1 MTKQHTDHSSD
12 EVMRSLGWQGQDV
25 ALLTLHNKLPLIA
38 PPLEQLGFKF
48 VLTTD
53 YDTDQL
59 GTFAGD
65 VPREL
70 SPLEC
75 AKQKALLACELTGC
89 RFGIGS
95 EGSFGGGPLP
105 GLLCWDDELLLL
117 HDSHTGQD
125 IVAIASGAV
134 PLAPIRIEAETDLA
148 LQLAAFDTAQ
158 GWILKSTNF
167 IKKGLVGLNAI
178 QVAIDELD
186 SSCKQDSAP
195 VELLPD
201 LRAMHCPVRQDYIR
215 KAAEQLAQRLQ
226 SRCPQCTASDF
237 WLKGAEYGLPCA
249 ACSFPTRER
258 KALIK
263 RCDCCGYRER
273 EAVES
278 KFADPG
284 RCDLCNP

>member
-1 MTKQHTDHSSD
+1 MTKQHIAHASD
-12 EVMRSLGWQGQDV
+12 KMTGSVDWQGLQV
-25 ALLTLHNKLPLIA
+25 AFLTRHHKLPLIA
-38 PPLEQLGFKF
+38 PSLEPLGLNL

-65 VPREL
+65 VPRQL

-134 PLAPIRIEAETDLA
+134 PLAPIRVEAETDLA
-148 LQLAAFDTAQ
+148 LQLAAFDVAQ
-158 GWILKSTNF
+158 GWILKRANH
-167 IKKGLVGLNAI
+167 IIKGLVGFHAI
-178 QVAIDELD
+178 QTALHGLD
-186 SSCKQDSAP
+186 SGCAQENAP
-195 VELLPD
+195 IELLPD

-215 KAAEQLAQRLQ
+215 KAAEQLAQRLL
-226 SRCPQCTASDF
+226 SRCPQCTAPDF
-237 WLKGAEYGLPCA
+237 WLKGAEYGLPCE

-258 KALIK
+258 KAQIK

-273 EAVES
+273 EAVQD